1 MNEPMSFQEF
11 REQVPIRTQGGSC
24 AVTPVVHMF
33 QGKWKLEIL
42 YGLCVKS
49 PLRFGELRKMLGGVT
64 NSALTGALRELEAD
78 GLILRVQF
86 NEIPPHVEYSLTTK
100 GEDLLPIF
108 YSIAMWGLKYIP

>member
-49 PLRFGELRKMLGGVT
+49 PLRQRCPFALGSCGRCWGV
-64 NSALTGALRELEAD
+64 SP
-78 GLILRVQF
+78 
-86 NEIPPHVEYSLTTK
+86 IPP
-100 GEDLLPIF
+100 
-108 YSIAMWGLKYIP
+108 